1 MRSTPVVHLF
11 AALTIAA
18 TAVAQDPPTPPAGGA
33 APAGGP
39 AAPAAR
45 RPPRPYAQVIT
56 DKAITDPGGITTHR
70 VDDRWFFEVPDSL
83 MRRDFLLVTR
93 VAGVPA
99 NFSGFLSAGTSINER
114 VVRWERQGERLFLRS
129 ISFRAVADDS
139 LPIATSVASNNVA
152 PILAAF
158 PVAAFSRDSSSYVVD
173 VTDFFSGDTPALTGL
188 DADQRRQYQVR
199 RLDAGRSYVNTVR
212 SFPLNVEVRHTQTFD
227 AGAPPSD
234 PSGGSMSLEMRQS
247 LVLLPKYPMRPRHA
261 DERVGF
267 FSVSR
272 VNYGLDVQKA
282 GDETFIRRWRLEPKD
297 PAAYAR
303 GELVEPV
310 KPIIYYLDPSTPA
323 KWRPY
328 VRQGIEDWQKA
339 FETAG
344 FRNAI
349 LARDAPSPRLAHVHL
364 LT

>member
-1 MRSTPVVHLF
+1 MRCTLVLHLF
-11 AALTIAA
+11 AVITGAS
-18 TAVAQDPPTPPAGGA
+18 TAIAQDPPTPPPGGA
-33 APAGGP
+33 APPAGQGG
-39 AAPAAR
+39 PAAR
-45 RPPRPYAQVIT
+45 RPPRPYGQVIT
-56 DKAITDPGGITTHR
+56 DRAVSDQGGITTHR

-99 NFSGFLSAGTSINER
+99 NFAGFISAGTSINER

-129 ISFRAVADDS
+129 ISFRAVADDT

-158 PVAAFSRDSSSYVVD
+158 PIQAFTRDSNSYVID

-188 DADQRRQYQVR
+188 EAEQRRQYQVR
-199 RLDAGRSYVNTVR
+199 RLDAARSYVNTVR
-212 SFPLNVEVRHTQTFD
+212 SFPLNIEVRHTQTFD

-247 LVLLPKYPMRPRHA
+247 LVVLPRQPMRPRHA
-261 DERVGF
+261 DDRVGF
-267 FSVSR
+267 FSVAR

-282 GDETFIRRWRLEPKD
+282 AEETFIRRWRLEPKD

-303 GELVEPV
+303 GELVEIGRASCRERVWIPV
-310 KPIIYYLDPSTPA
+310 
-323 KWRPY
+323 
-328 VRQGIEDWQKA
+328 
-339 FETAG
+339 
-344 FRNAI
+344 
-349 LARDAPSPRLAHVHL
+349 
-364 LT
+364 